1 MNILV
6 TGGAGFIGSHIVD
19 ALIDKGHK
27 VSVIDNLSSGSKN
40 NLNPKAI
47 FYKRNI
53 TDDISDIFEKVRPEV
68 VFHLA
73 AHIDLR
79 ESVKNPI
86 FNANS
91 NIIGSLNILENMRKF
106 GSKKIILSSTSATY
120 GDDVRL
126 PTTESENENPNSPYG
141 ITKLT
146 VEKYMQFYKKVYG
159 IDFVS
164 LRYANAYGPRQNPK
178 GEAGVIAIFTDKI
191 LTGGQPIING
201 TGEQTRDY
209 LYVKDIVKAN
219 MLVFEKNVSGIF
231 NVSTDVET
239 SVNDLF
245 RKIVELTKLRVKEVH
260 GPAPPGERMRSCL
273 SHEKI
278 KERVG
283 WEPNYN
289 IDKGLKETVE
299 WFKSR
304 K

>member
-19 ALIDKGHK
+19 ALIEKGRK
-27 VSVIDNLSSGSKN
+27 VSVIDNLSSGSKD
-40 NLNPKAI
+40 NLNQKAI
-47 FYKRNI
+47 FYKRDI

-86 FNANS
+86 FDANS

-120 GDDVRL
+120 GDDVKI

-159 IDFVS
+159 IEFVS

-191 LTGGQPIING
+191 LTGDQPIING

-209 LYVKDIVKAN
+209 LYIKDIVKAN

-231 NVSTDVET
+231 NVSTGVET

-245 RKIVELTKLRVKEVH
+245 RKIVELTKMIVKEVH
-260 GPAPPGERMRSCL
+260 GPAPPGERMRSCI

-278 KERVG
+278 KKEFG
-283 WEPNYN
+283 WEPDYN
-289 IDKGLKETVE
+289 IDKGLKETIE
-299 WFKSR
+299 WFKGR

>member
-1 MNILV
+1 MKILV

-19 ALIDKGHK
+19 ALIEKGHK
-27 VSVIDNLSSGSKN
+27 VSVIDNMVTGQKEN
-40 NLNPKAI
+40 FNLKAT
-47 FYKRNI
+47 FYIRSI
-53 TDDISDIFEKVRPEV
+53 TDDISDIFEKERPEV

-79 ESVKNPI
+79 ESVENPL
-86 FNANS
+86 FDANS
-91 NIIGSLNILENMRKF
+91 NIIGSINILENMRKF

-120 GDDVRL
+120 GDDVKI
-126 PTTESENENPNSPYG
+126 PTTEKEKENPNSPYG
-141 ITKLT
+141 ITKLS
-146 VEKYMQFYKKVYG
+146 VEKYMQFYKSVYG
-159 IDFVS
+159 INFVS

-219 MLVFEKNVSGIF
+219 MLALEKNVNGIF
-231 NVSTDVET
+231 NVSTGVET
-239 SVNDLF
+239 SVNELF
-245 RKIVELTKLRVKEVH
+245 RKMVELTKVRVKEVH
-260 GPAPPGERMRSCL
+260 VPAPPGERARSCL

-278 KERVG
+278 KKELGWKPEYDIERG
-283 WEPNYN
+283 
-289 IDKGLKETVE
+289 IKDTVD
-299 WFKSR
+299 WFKNR

>member
-19 ALIDKGHK
+19 ALIEKGHK
-27 VSVIDNLSSGSKN
+27 VSVIDNLSSGSKD
-40 NLNPKAI
+40 NLNPKVI
-47 FYKRNI
+47 FYKRDI
-53 TDDISDIFEKVRPEV
+53 TDDVSDIFEKVRPEV

-79 ESVKNPI
+79 ESFKNPI
-86 FNANS
+86 FDANS

-106 GSKKIILSSTSATY
+106 GSEKIILSSTSATY
-120 GDDVRL
+120 GDDVKI

-159 IDFVS
+159 IEFVS

-201 TGEQTRDY
+201 TGEQRRDY

-231 NVSTDVET
+231 NVSTGVET

-245 RKIVELTKLRVKEVH
+245 RKIVELTKVSVKEVH
-260 GPAPPGERMRSCL
+260 GPAPPGERMRSCI
-273 SHEKI
+273 SYEKI
-278 KERVG
+278 KKEFG
-283 WEPNYN
+283 WKPDYN
-289 IDKGLKETVE
+289 IDKGLKDTVE
-299 WFKSR
+299 WFKN
-304 K
+304 KN